1 MTTSA
6 AGRNTIG
13 VSINEKETNNTQLM
27 TIIQHIRQEREMLFN
42 RVELMQ
48 AESAGKEGTLSAITD
63 SNRMLREEKE
73 KVEKDNESL
82 KVFIAE
88 AEVFKGPM
96 EDKLKQNE
104 ERVNTL
110 VVEKLALQ
118 AEVERWKTRSDQLE
132 KSFKMNQKELQR
144 LQESETRLTKTVA
157 DLETEK
163 KTLDAKINSVSKEM
177 DLMKTQASSFQA
189 EKTKLNA
196 ESSEKNKE
204 LAQAKTENVQ
214 SKHIQSN
221 LQKEINGLNKKTKD
235 LVKLHNTEMAK
246 IKKEADES
254 KSSRSDEV
262 TTIKKQMEE
271 AMAVSEDALEKLKA
285 KFRAEE
291 KKVQSLSAE
300 NNKLKEEIQNKVG
313 NINQENKRN
322 LRDLTMSSKLKTMLP
337 PGRRGVKRGSD
348 ESCSGV

>member
-1 MTTSA
+1 MTASA
-6 AGRNTIG
+6 AGGNTIG
-13 VSINEKETNNTQLM
+13 VSTIGGSINEKETNNTQLM
-27 TIIQHIRQEREMLFN
+27 TLIQHIRQEREMLFN
-42 RVELMQ
+42 RVKLMQ
-48 AESAGKEGTLSAITD
+48 AESADKEETLSAITD
-63 SNRMLREEKE
+63 SNRRLREEKE

-82 KVFIAE
+82 KVSIAE
-88 AEVFKGPM
+88 AEALKGPM

-132 KSFKMNQKELQR
+132 KSFKINQKELQR

-157 DLETEK
+157 GLETEK
-163 KTLDAKINSVSKEM
+163 KTSDAKMNSVSKEM
-177 DLMKTQASSFQA
+177 DLLKAQASSFQA

-221 LQKEINGLNKKTKD
+221 LQKEINGLKNKTKD
-235 LVKLHNTEMAK
+235 LVKIHNTEMAK

-262 TTIKKQMEE
+262 TTIKKQME
-271 AMAVSEDALEKLKA
+271 DALEKLKA
-285 KFRAEE
+285 EE
-291 KKVQSLSAE
+291 KKVKSLSTE
-300 NNKLKEEIQNKVG
+300 NNKLKEDQNKVG

-322 LRDLTMSSKLKTMLP
+322 LRDLIMKSKLETMLP
-337 PGRRGVKRGSD
+337 SGRRGVKRGSGSD
-348 ESCSGV
+348 ESCSGL